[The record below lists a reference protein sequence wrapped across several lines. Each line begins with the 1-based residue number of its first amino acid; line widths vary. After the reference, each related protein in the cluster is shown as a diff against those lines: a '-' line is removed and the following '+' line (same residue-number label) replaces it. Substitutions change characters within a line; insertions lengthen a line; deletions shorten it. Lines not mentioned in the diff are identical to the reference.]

1 MLDEIPLLLILLGIV
16 AYAVLAGADFG
27 AGIWILVSGKR
38 HEALRDHAH
47 HAMGPVWEANHV
59 WLIFVIVVAWTAYP
73 QAFASIASTLCVPL
87 FIAAIGIIMR
97 GTAYALRGQIE
108 SGAVATRFE
117 RLLGLASIITP
128 FALGAVVGGIASGR
142 VPVGN
147 AKGDLIT
154 SWLNPTGITIGALS
168 VATAW
173 YLASVYLAAD
183 ADRLGEPEIVHAF
196 HVRALVT
203 GVITGALAFV
213 ALIVVHSD
221 ARPIWDGLT
230 SGWGIVALAA
240 SALAG
245 VGTLALVRAQRY
257 EPARFA
263 AALAVAAIVAGW
275 AIAQSPNLLP
285 GLTVHEA
292 AAGNATL
299 IALLVSVA
307 VGLVVLLPSLA
318 LLFRLYTTGRFDT
331 GRVAP
336 AGAPHELESAPPP
349 TRLAVSAGLLIIGA
363 VLTLLLDSTWGLALG
378 VVLMLAF
385 VLVTFAPLA
394 LPPEGD

>member
-1 MLDEIPLLLILLGIV
+1 MRRSGRRWPGLCGVSAACRSTRRSRMLDEIPLLLILLGIV

-27 AGIWILVSGKR
+27 AGIWIVVSGKR

-73 QAFASIASTLCVPL
+73 RAFASIASTLCIPL

-97 GTAYALRGQIE
+97 GTAYALRGQLE
-108 SGAVATRFE
+108 AGVVATRVD
-117 RLLGLASIITP
+117 RTLGLASILTP

-154 SWLNPTGITIGALS
+154 SWLNPVGIAIGALS

-183 ADRLGEPEIVHAF
+183 ADRLGEPSVVRAF
-196 HVRALVT
+196 RVRALIT
-203 GVITGALAFV
+203 GVIAGALAFA
-213 ALIVVHSD
+213 ALIVVRDD

-230 SGWGIVALAA
+230 SGWGIAALAA

-245 VGTLALVRAQRY
+245 VATLALVRGRRY

-263 AALAVAAIVAGW
+263 AAVAVAAIVAGW
-275 AIAQSPNLLP
+275 AVAQGPNLLP

-292 AAGNATL
+292 AAGDATL
-299 IALLVSVA
+299 IALLVACA
-307 VGLVVLLPSLA
+307 VGLLVLAPSLA
-318 LLFRLYTTGRFDT
+318 LLFRLTLTGRFDA
-331 GRVAP
+331 GRLAP
-336 AGAPHELESAPPP
+336 AGAAPEPEATPPP
-349 TRLAVSAGLLIIGA
+349 TRLALCAGLLTVGVA
-363 VLTLLLDSTWGLALG
+363 LTILL
-378 VVLMLAF
+378 
-385 VLVTFAPLA
+385 
-394 LPPEGD
+394 